1 MDGEIRVAQVGV
13 QGHCEDVLR
22 GIPEI
27 GKCRLVAAARSYPNE
42 DLGRLTRSPAWSK
55 DGRVYDDYRKML
67 DEAKPDIVATFA
79 PYAHNGT
86 VNIEAVK
93 RGCHV
98 FSEKPVAVSV
108 AELDTLRAERD
119 RRKVQV
125 TAMLP
130 MRTFPAFVAARDA
143 VKQGKI
149 GEPVLLSAQKSY
161 KFGAIRPDY
170 YKKRETYGGSFP
182 WVAIHAVDFMRFVS
196 GLDFASVTALH
207 AVKDHPAYPECED
220 CGAALFEM
228 TNGGQGTLTFD
239 YFRPRKAPS
248 HGDDRLRVVG
258 TKGFV
263 EVRLTDKPFCE
274 LTTDDDPSVQLPLP
288 ESQVNMFV
296 GFVESLRTGKP
307 HVLTS
312 DEALRATEVAIKA
325 RDSAD
330 TKKTISL
337 R

>member
-1 MDGEIRVAQVGV
+1 MDGEISVAQVGV
-13 QGHCEDVLR
+13 QGHCDDVLR

-27 GKCRLVAAARSYPNE
+27 SKCKLVAAVKSFPDE
-42 DLGRLTRSPAWSK
+42 DLGRIKRSLAWSK
-55 DGRVYDDYRKML
+55 DVRVYDDYRKML

-79 PYAHNGT
+79 PYAKNGKI
-86 VNIEAVK
+86 NIEAVN

-98 FSEKPVAVSV
+98 FSEKPVAASV
-108 AELDTLRAERD
+108 ADLDALRAARD
-119 RRKVQV
+119 QQKVQV

-130 MRTFPAFVAARDA
+130 MRTAPAFVAAREA

-161 KFGAIRPDY
+161 KFGTSRPDY

-182 WVAIHAVDFMRFVS
+182 WVSIHGIDFMRFVS

-207 AVKDHPAYPECED
+207 AVKGHPGYPECED
-220 CGAALFEM
+220 CGAALFGM

-239 YFRPRKAPS
+239 YFRPKKALS

-263 EVRLTDKPFCE
+263 EVRLTEKPFCE
-274 LTTDDDPSVQLPLP
+274 LMTDDDEPKQLPLA

-296 GFVESLRTGKP
+296 RFVESLRTGKP

-312 DEALRATEVAIKA
+312 DDALRATEVAIKA

-330 TKKTISL
+330 AKKTISL
-337 R
+337 M